1 MPTREK
7 EQAVEAMKDWMEK
20 CTVAIATNYAGLP
33 VATMTNLRRALRE
46 SGVQY
51 KIIKNTLAYLAA
63 DAAGKPGLKEI
74 VKGPTAIAF
83 TYGEQ
88 VDPAKA
94 LSEFMRTNRSSLSII
109 GGFLDDKVLSA
120 ADVENLASLP
130 SKDELLARLLGQM
143 QAPTAGLVRVL
154 NGPIEGLARVLQAQA
169 DKISAE

>member
-20 CTVAIATNYAGLP
+20 CTVAIATNYAGIP
-33 VATMTNLRRALRE
+33 VSTMTNLRRALRE

-51 KIIKNTLAYLAA
+51 KIVKNTLAYLAA
-63 DAAGKPGLKEI
+63 DAAGRPGLKEI
-74 VKGPTAIAF
+74 VQGPTAIAF

-94 LSEFMRTNRSSLSII
+94 LSEFMRANRSSLSII
-109 GGFLDDKVLSA
+109 GGFLDDKVLSV

-130 SKDELLARLLGQM
+130 SKDELLAKLLGQM
-143 QAPTAGLVRVL
+143 LAPTAGLVRVL
-154 NGPIEGLARVLQAQA
+154 NGPIEGLARVLQAHA